1 VPLQGW
7 SREDVTM
14 SKIAGKRY
22 RKAEIETLLD
32 ALKRQTRRTRAKAED
47 AIQRIG
53 KATYEPY
60 YEYRESLTEIEGV
73 LVLIEDRME
82 NAETDAALQLQEYH
96 SQLIVDLL
104 RMKID
109 VVLRVF
115 PALENAEVLP
125 VGTQKVFLATI
136 WELNETVARIDREK
150 IEGVLDDDA
159 RKRLTVAETILREVS
174 DRAPRLMELA
184 AENNAR
190 SG

>member
-1 VPLQGW
+1 MT
-7 SREDVTM
+7 R
-14 SKIAGKRY
+14 IAGKRY
-22 RKAEIETLLD
+22 RKDEIETLLD
-32 ALKRQTRRTRAKAED
+32 ALRRQTRRARKMAED
-47 AIQRIG
+47 AIQRIS

-82 NAETDAALQLQEYH
+82 NAETDAAAQLQEYH
-96 SQLIVDLL
+96 GQLIVDLL

-115 PALENAEVLP
+115 PALENAEILP

-136 WELNETVARIDREK
+136 WELKETVARIDREK
-150 IEGVLDDDA
+150 IQGVLDDDA

-184 AENNAR
+184 AENHAR
-190 SG
+190 SA

>member
-1 VPLQGW
+1 
-7 SREDVTM
+7 M

-32 ALKRQTRRTRAKAED
+32 ALKRQTKRARAKAED

-53 KATYEPY
+53 NATYEPY

-82 NAETDAALQLQEYH
+82 NAEKDAAAQLQEYH

-184 AENNAR
+184 AETKVRMA
-190 SG
+190 

>member
-1 VPLQGW
+1 M
-7 SREDVTM
+7 SRAGQEKTTQTM
-14 SKIAGKRY
+14 TKIAGKSY

-32 ALKRQTRRTRAKAED
+32 ALKRQTQRARSMAED
-47 AIQRIG
+47 AIRRIS

-60 YEYRESLTEIEGV
+60 YEYRDALTEIEGV

-82 NAETDAALQLQEYH
+82 NAEKAAAAQLREYH

-136 WELNETVARIDREK
+136 WELHETVGRIDREH

-159 RKRLTVAETILREVS
+159 RKRLVVAETILREVS

-184 AENNAR
+184 ESNAR
-190 SG
+190 SS